1 MSDEDDII
9 LSELDDDELVQQ
21 MHDDLYDGLQDE
33 IVEGD
38 EIIDEVE
45 VPHSQ
50 VEQQDYQSNSPKSLS
65 AGLSNVGRE
74 CLPNDHS

>member
-33 IVEGD
+33 IVEGV
-38 EIIDEVE
+38 EIL
-45 VPHSQ
+45 
-50 VEQQDYQSNSPKSLS
+50 LS
-65 AGLSNVGRE
+65 RGWTPYNVLTKALGRFAIIPAVIIRE
-74 CLPNDHS
+74 IQN